1 MRNAV
6 NMVLVRYG
14 SKILHIDTV
23 SENIDEYD
31 DTVEM

>member
-1 MRNAV
+1 
-6 NMVLVRYG
+6 MVSVRYG

-23 SENIDEYD
+23 IENIDEYD